1 MSIKWIKINIDMF
14 EDEKI
19 KLIESMDKG
28 IIVTNIWFKLL
39 LLAGKNNK
47 NGLIYLSKQTP
58 YTLDMLSIIFNI
70 PYKNIQYGINILCE
84 FKLIEILKDKKIK
97 IVNWDKHQT
106 YEPTDKNREQSKERM
121 RRKREKDRAIE
132 DYLLRNSYVTVTDK
146 NVTVTPKNKNK
157 KKNKELELEREREE
171 EDLIDS
177 FYNKLDGAYELSR
190 IHGEKMVNAAILKA
204 KEANKLNIFYI
215 KGILQNWQ
223 REGYP
228 KNLLGG
234 IENAKRG
241 EREFML
247 QASDGYSCQEQGE
260 TGDSFYK
267 QLI

>member
-1 MSIKWIKINIDMF
+1 MAIKWIKINIDMF

-28 IIVTNIWFKLL
+28 IIVINIWLKLL
-39 LLAGKNNK
+39 LLAGKNNR

-58 YTLDMLSIIFNI
+58 YTFEMLSTLFHI

-97 IVNWDKHQT
+97 IVNWEKHQT
-106 YEPTDKNREQSKERM
+106 YEYLDKNKEQSKERM
-121 RRKREKDRAIE
+121 RKKRAKDRALE
-132 DYLLRNSYVTVTDK
+132 ESLLRNSYVTVTDET
-146 NVTVTPKNKNK
+146 VTVTPKNKNK
-157 KKNKELELEREREE
+157 EIEIELEKEEE
-171 EDLIDS
+171 EDLI
-177 FYNKLDGAYELSR
+177 LEGTYELSR
-190 IHGEKMVNAAILKA
+190 IHGEKKVKAAILKA

-215 KGILQNWQ
+215 KGILRNWQ
-223 REGYP
+223 REGCP
-228 KNLLGG
+228 INLLGG
-234 IENAKRG
+234 IGNGKRG